1 MSSVGSPALDYRA
14 TSLWL
19 DTVPGS
25 LEPRASYEGS
35 STVDVAIIGGGFT
48 GLWTAY
54 YLHQRDPSLS
64 IAVLEAEIAGFGASG
79 RNGGWASAIFS
90 ASHKSVAA
98 VGGREGAVAQQLAMN
113 DTVDEIGR
121 VAAAEQIDCHYAK
134 GGTLSLART
143 PAQLS
148 RLQAYLDDE
157 KSWGLGDYEYL
168 DASVA
173 RDRLGAVGVIGGLWT
188 PHCAAIHPARLAR
201 GLAEVLVRQGI
212 QLFEKS
218 RVLSYGPRRVH
229 LANGVVHA
237 KHVIRATEAW
247 TASLPGQRRAV
258 LPVYSLMIATE
269 PLPQAFWDEVGWRG
283 RETMTDGRHLLIYAQ
298 RTADNRI
305 AFGGRG
311 APYHFRSKIAP
322 AYDREPAVFAE
333 LERSLVE
340 LFPAVADAEIT
351 HRWGG
356 PLAAPRDWFSSVR
369 YDPRTGLGEA
379 GGYVGHGVGTTNLA
393 GRTLADLI
401 VGSDT
406 ELTRLP
412 WVGHESRRWEPEPL
426 RFLGVNAGRLL
437 AVAADREEA
446 LTGRPSVV
454 GKLANAYI
462 GH

>member
-1 MSSVGSPALDYRA
+1 MSLDSDDYRA

-19 DTVPGS
+19 GTVPGS
-25 LEPRASYEGS
+25 LEPRAAYEGHGE
-35 STVDVAIIGGGFT
+35 VDVAIIGGGFT

-54 YLHQRDPSLS
+54 YLHRLDPSLS

-79 RNGGWASAIFS
+79 RNGGWASALFS

-121 VAAAEQIDCHYAK
+121 VAFAEQIDCHYSK
-134 GGTLSLART
+134 GGTLTLART
-143 PAQLS
+143 PAQLARIEA
-148 RLQAYLDDE
+148 RLHDE
-157 KSWGLGDYEYL
+157 KAWGLSDVDYL

-173 RDRLGAVGVIGGLWT
+173 RGRLGAVGVLGGLWT
-188 PHCAAIHPARLAR
+188 PHCASIHPARLAR
-201 GLAEVLVRQGI
+201 GLADVLTSKGI
-212 QLFEKS
+212 RIYEKS
-218 RVLSYGPRRVH
+218 PVLSYGPRRVH
-229 LANGVVHA
+229 TAAGVLHA
-237 KHVIRATEAW
+237 QHVIRATEAW
-247 TASLPGQRRAV
+247 TATLPGQRRAV

-269 PLPQAFWDEVGWRG
+269 PLPPAFWDEVGWRG

-298 RTADNRI
+298 RTADDRI

-311 APYHFRSKIAP
+311 APYHFRSRIKP
-322 AYDREPAVFAE
+322 SYDREPAVFAE
-333 LERSLVE
+333 LQRSLVE
-340 LFPAVADAEIT
+340 LFPAAVDARIT

-379 GGYVGHGVGTTNLA
+379 GGYVGDGVSTTNLA
-393 GRTLADLI
+393 GRTLADL
-401 VGSDT
+401 VLRRDT

-454 GKLANAYI
+454 GRLANAYI

>member
-1 MSSVGSPALDYRA
+1 MTELTDRYRA

-19 DTVPGS
+19 DSVPGS
-25 LEPRASYEGS
+25 LEPRPPYEGS
-35 STVDVAIIGGGFT
+35 GEVDVAIIGGGFT

-54 YLHQRDPSLS
+54 YLSRADPSLS
-64 IAVLEAEIAGFGASG
+64 IAVLEAEICGFGASG
-79 RNGGWASAIFS
+79 RNGGWASALFS

-98 VGGREGAVAQQLAMN
+98 VGGRDGAIAQQQAMN

-143 PAQLS
+143 PAQLT
-148 RLQAYLDDE
+148 RLLAHVEDD
-157 KSWGLGDYEYL
+157 KQWGLGDHQWLGE
-168 DASVA
+168 AKA
-173 RDRLGAVGVIGGLWT
+173 RERLGAAGVLGAAWT
-188 PHCAAIHPARLAR
+188 PHCAAIQPAMLAR
-201 GLAEVLVRQGI
+201 GLAEVLVRKGVR
-212 QLFEKS
+212 LYEGT
-218 RVLSYGPRRVH
+218 RVTSYGPRRVH
-229 LANGVVHA
+229 TANGMLHA
-237 KHVIRATEAW
+237 RHVIRATEAW
-247 TASLPGQRRAV
+247 TAGLPGQRRAV

-269 PLPQAFWDEVGWRG
+269 PLPQAFWDEVGWRD

-311 APYHFRSKIAP
+311 APYHFRSRIEP
-322 AYDREPAVFAE
+322 SFDREPAVFAE

-340 LFPAVADAEIT
+340 LFPPLRDARVT

-379 GGYVGHGVGTTNLA
+379 GGYVGDGVSTTNLA
-393 GRTLADLI
+393 GRTLADL
-401 VGSDT
+401 VLRKDT
-406 ELTRLP
+406 ALTRLP
-412 WVGHESRRWEPEPL
+412 WVGHRSRSWEPEPL
-426 RFLGVNAGRLL
+426 RFLGVNAGRLM
-437 AVAADREEA
+437 AAAADREES

-454 GKLANAYI
+454 GRLANAYI

>member
-1 MSSVGSPALDYRA
+1 MSLDSDDYRA

-19 DTVPGS
+19 GTVPGS
-25 LEPRASYEGS
+25 LEPRAAYEGHS
-35 STVDVAIIGGGFT
+35 EVDVAIIGGGFT

-54 YLHQRDPSLS
+54 YLHRLDPALS

-79 RNGGWASAIFS
+79 RNGGWASALFS

-98 VGGREGAVAQQLAMN
+98 VGGRDGAVAQQRAMN

-121 VAAAEQIDCHYAK
+121 VAAAEQIDCHYSK
-134 GGTLSLART
+134 GGTLTLART
-143 PAQLS
+143 PAQLARIEA
-148 RLQAYLDDE
+148 RLEDE
-157 KSWGLGDYEYL
+157 KAWGLSDVDYL

-173 RDRLGAVGVIGGLWT
+173 RGRLGAVGVLGGLWT
-188 PHCAAIHPARLAR
+188 PHCASIHPARLAR
-201 GLAEVLVRQGI
+201 GLADVLTGKGVRI
-212 QLFEKS
+212 YEKS
-218 RVLSYGPRRVH
+218 PVLSYGPRRVH
-229 LANGVVHA
+229 TGSGVLHA

-247 TASLPGQRRAV
+247 TATLPGQRRAV

-269 PLPQAFWDEVGWRG
+269 PLPQAFWDEIGWNG

-298 RTADNRI
+298 RTADDRI

-311 APYHFRSKIAP
+311 APYHFRSRIKP
-322 AYDREPAVFAE
+322 SYDQEPAVFAE
-333 LERSLVE
+333 LQRSLVE
-340 LFPAVADAEIT
+340 LFPAVADAAIT

-369 YDPRTGLGEA
+369 YDARTGLGEA
-379 GGYVGHGVGTTNLA
+379 GGYVGDGVSTTNLA
-393 GRTLADLI
+393 GRTLADL
-401 VGSDT
+401 VLGRDT

-426 RFLGVNAGRLL
+426 RYLGVNAGRLL

-446 LTGRPSVV
+446 LTRRPSVV
-454 GKLANAYI
+454 GRLANAYI

>member
-1 MSSVGSPALDYRA
+1 MSELTDGYRA

-19 DTVPGS
+19 DAVPGS
-25 LEPRASYEGS
+25 LEPRDPYAGTSD
-35 STVDVAIIGGGFT
+35 VDVAIIGGGFT

-54 YLHQRDPSLS
+54 YLKAARPSLS
-64 IAVLEAEIAGFGASG
+64 IAVLEAEICGFGASG
-79 RNGGWASAIFS
+79 RNGGWASAIFA

-98 VGGREGAVAQQLAMN
+98 VGGREGAIAQQLAMN

-143 PAQLS
+143 PSQLT
-148 RLQAYLDDE
+148 RLRTHVADE
-157 KSWGLGDYEYL
+157 KDWGVGDYEWL
-168 DASVA
+168 DQATA
-173 RDRLGAVGVIGGLWT
+173 TDKLGAAGVLGGAWT
-188 PHCAAIHPARLAR
+188 PHCASIQPAILAR
-201 GLAEVLVRQGI
+201 GLSDVLSRNGVSI
-212 QLFEKS
+212 FE
-218 RVLSYGPRRVH
+218 RTRATSYGPRRVYT
-229 LANGVVHA
+229 ADGVLHA
-237 KHVIRATEAW
+237 QHVIRATEAW
-247 TASLPGQRRAV
+247 TATLPGQRRTV

-269 PLPQAFWDEVGWRG
+269 PLPQGFWDSVGWRD

-298 RTADNRI
+298 RTADDRI

-311 APYHFRSKIAP
+311 APYHFRSRIQP
-322 AYDREPAVFAE
+322 SFDREPAVFAE

-340 LFPAVADAEIT
+340 LFPALADVEVT

-356 PLAAPRDWFSSVR
+356 PLGAPRDWFSSVR
-369 YDPRTGLGEA
+369 YDPRSGLGEA
-379 GGYVGHGVGTTNLA
+379 GGYVGDGVSTTNLA

-401 VGSDT
+401 LGEET
-406 ELTRLP
+406 PLTRLP
-412 WVGHESRRWEPEPL
+412 WVGHRSRSWEPEPL

-437 AVAADREEA
+437 AVAADKEEA

-454 GKLANAYI
+454 GRLANAYI

>member
-1 MSSVGSPALDYRA
+1 MTSVAEGYRA

-54 YLHQRDPSLS
+54 YLHRLDPSLS

-79 RNGGWASAIFS
+79 RNGGWASAQFA
-90 ASHKSVAA
+90 ASHKKVAA

-121 VAAAEQIDCHYAK
+121 VAAAEQIDCHYSKA
-134 GGTLSLART
+134 GTLTLART
-143 PAQLS
+143 PAQLA
-148 RLQAYLDDE
+148 RLDARMEDE
-157 KSWGLGDYEYL
+157 KGWGVGDYEAL
-168 DASVA
+168 DAESARGRVA
-173 RDRLGAVGVIGGLWT
+173 AVGVLGGLWT
-188 PHCAAIHPARLAR
+188 PHCASIQPARLAR
-201 GLAEVLVRQGI
+201 GLAEVLVRKGI

-218 RVLSYGPRRVH
+218 KVVSYGPRRVH
-229 LANGVVHA
+229 LASGVVHA

-247 TASLPGQRRAV
+247 TTSLPGERRAV

-269 PLPQAFWDEVGWRG
+269 PLPQAFWDEIGWQG
-283 RETMTDGRHLLIYAQ
+283 RETMTDGRHLIIYAQ
-298 RTADNRI
+298 RTADDRI

-311 APYHFRSKIAP
+311 APYHFRSQIAP
-322 AYDREPAVFAE
+322 SYDREPAVFAE

-340 LFPAVADAEIT
+340 LFPAVADAAIT

-356 PLAAPRDWFSSVR
+356 PLGAPRDWFSSVR
-369 YDPRTGLGEA
+369 YDPRTGLGQA
-379 GGYVGHGVGTTNLA
+379 GGYVGDGVSTTNLA

-401 VGSDT
+401 AGRDSP
-406 ELTRLP
+406 LTRLP
-412 WVGHESRRWEPEPL
+412 WVGHVSRRWEPEPL
-426 RFLGVNAGRLL
+426 RFLGVNAGRLM
-437 AVAADREEA
+437 AAAADREEA

-454 GKLANAYI
+454 GRLANAYI